1 MTDLGFELEEIA
13 RLIKLVEQRGLSELI
28 VEEEGRRIVIRG
40 AGYKPTQSM
49 KLIAPSPDAVAAEPQ
64 SQVPQLQIPAPV
76 DAPAPIENRIPL
88 SSPTVGVFYRAA
100 GPDTAP
106 YVEVGDRVEEGQT
119 IGMLEA
125 MKVFSEILA
134 EHAGVVAEIVAH
146 NGQLVKTNEPLIY
159 LQAE

>member
-1 MTDLGFELEEIA
+1 MADFGFELEEIA

-40 AGYKPTQSM
+40 AGYKPAQSM
-49 KLIAPSPDAVAAEPQ
+49 RLIAPSPDAAVAPQ
-64 SQVPQLQIPAPV
+64 SPDPQLQISAPV
-76 DAPAPIENRIPL
+76 ATPAPIENRIPL

-134 EHAGVVAEIVAH
+134 EHAGIVVEILAH

>member
-1 MTDLGFELEEIA
+1 
-13 RLIKLVEQRGLSELI
+13 
-28 VEEEGRRIVIRG
+28 
-40 AGYKPTQSM
+40 M
-49 KLIAPSPDAVAAEPQ
+49 KLIAPSQDPGATEPQ
-64 SQVPQLQIPAPV
+64 SQAPQLQIPAPEA
-76 DAPAPIENRIPL
+76 APAENRIPL

-106 YVEVGDRVEEGQT
+106 YVEVGDHVEEGQT

-134 EHAGVVAEIVAH
+134 EHAGVVVEIVAH